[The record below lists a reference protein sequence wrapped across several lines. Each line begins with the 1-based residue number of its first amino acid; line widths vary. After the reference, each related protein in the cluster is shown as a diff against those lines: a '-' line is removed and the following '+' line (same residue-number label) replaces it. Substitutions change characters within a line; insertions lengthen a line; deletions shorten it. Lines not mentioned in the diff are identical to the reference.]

1 MYCNRCGKEI
11 KPEWKHCRYCGA
23 ENNITT
29 LGSKRKKKIFAIA
42 LVAALIIMCGTMA
55 GLLLFNGRAHTQ
67 ERNLPETDTSGFSYY
82 ASPLENIVTDS
93 KTGMMFVN
101 NELLITLTSN
111 EEKPQLERYLE
122 TVGGEIVGEIPLL
135 ANYQVL
141 LANGYT
147 YEKLISF
154 VDELNGFDWVKY
166 ASEDLVLKGSP
177 SSYTP
182 NDSKWKNE
190 WGIIPDGINWGM
202 EAIDAPGAWEYNNK
216 MQPVNIGVID
226 GMFALNHSDLF
237 FSETP
242 LGMAHEALKIQ
253 DKPGVW
259 DNHGTHVAGTIAAS
273 FNNENGVAG
282 ISPKNKLYGVSTKG
296 VSLAGRYWDMQGWNT
311 ALFYLIVEKH
321 CQIINIS
328 MNNDL
333 LSFNAA
339 HGDETAK
346 GYINYV
352 AKKISD
358 LLKDLI
364 ILDYKSFV
372 ICVSAGNQNDAYTD
386 NVKYAYFQRAND
398 DDSDFPHLFYSYVD
412 LLACQNGEG
421 DSVTYKDSYMRYLN
435 KIKKQDLI
443 RGNVEAKYDFI
454 SAIDDPEVIKHIIVV
469 GSVGNKGSHTENAF
483 LGFIGGKPVWDG
495 CYLSSFSNDGSR
507 VDVVAPG
514 EDIYSTTVTGKIWEV
529 IPVISTYGNNSG
541 TSMATPHVSG
551 VAALV
556 FGIDPTM
563 DGAEVKK
570 IICETA
576 TGSYGDEGYK
586 LVNAKAAVEKA
597 IALSEEKRETPKE
610 TEPVV
615 VSPEPQTSSDLKWD
629 KHEYRFFSNVADTW
643 EDAER
648 YCESIGGHLATITS
662 PEENAYIYKLAKEYG
677 SDAYIGLTN
686 RGGNGEWQWITGE
699 TANYLNWAYDSPT
712 SNSRDCYAMFY
723 DNIDKENDG
732 KWRSG
737 SFEEGSGPNKR
748 MFICEW
754 DTAEAYTRHF
764 HTVFGGSE
772 FEPALDETIT
782 TSNAAHN
789 NVVNNSLITSA
800 GDKLYFFHDML
811 WTGNS
816 DLSEAEEIGIT
827 NGSTISTDGNH
838 LYFISGGINKYDT
851 TRTGQYG
858 NYEKI
863 PFDNPYCDNL
873 LLEKDWLYYI
883 GIDIDSLS
891 FSGPIW
897 RIKTDNSV
905 KECIYEGRSYCFN
918 IYKGKVYFSNSEDDY
933 CIYRMDLDG
942 SNIEKLSTQGGVS
955 IVIEDDWIYYLTDT
969 THQVLDSHFK
979 NEIPVGKI
987 YKMRLDGSENIK
999 IRDGQA
1005 GNLNVW
1011 KGYLYY
1017 TCYEDG
1023 QTIHRIS
1030 VNGTDDRILTNKRE
1044 CSDICICNDMIFF
1057 KSKVRNIH
1065 GAYETHVMHMYLDGS
1080 DFDIPLHKERP
1091 VVEAVEKAADV
1102 IQAHLTAQFTGSIQ
1116 PSFVQHTNSD
1126 DKLYIPVIERIMALS
1141 AKNSCWGMLYDVD
1154 GDSINELLVLYREK
1168 GGVSPSQVYAEV
1180 FSIRNGDAVSIMET
1194 AKINHDLGGEHGA
1207 FGVVEYGGEKYLCS
1221 YYNSGYSGPDAW
1233 DVARTRLFDPRTGNP
1248 VAEFESKAF
1257 NEYDSGAVNITK
1269 VNCTLNG
1276 KEVSKEEYD
1285 MWISQIQIVQLIDR
1299 KDNRYSLAL
1308 LLDAIS

>member
-1 MYCNRCGKEI
+1 MYCSRCGKEI

-23 ENNITT
+23 ENNITKV
-29 LGSKRKKKIFAIA
+29 GSKRKKKILAIV

-55 GLLLFNGRAHTQ
+55 GLFLLSRRTHP
-67 ERNLPETDTSGFSYY
+67 RNIPETDTSGFTYY
-82 ASPLENIVTDS
+82 ASPVENIVTDS
-93 KTGMMFVN
+93 ETGMMFVN

-111 EEKPQLERYLE
+111 EEKPQLEQYLE

-135 ANYQVL
+135 ADYQIL
-141 LANGYT
+141 LANRYT
-147 YEKLISF
+147 FETLKAL
-154 VDELNGFDWVKY
+154 VDELNGFCWVKH
-166 ASEDLVLKGSP
+166 ASENLVMEISP

-182 NDSKWKNE
+182 NDAKWRNE
-190 WGIIPDGINWGM
+190 WGNIPNGINWGM
-202 EAIDAPGAWEYNNK
+202 EAINAPSAWEYNNRL
-216 MQPVNIGVID
+216 QPVNIGVID
-226 GMFALNHSDLF
+226 CMFALNHSDLF
-237 FSETP
+237 FTEIP
-242 LGMAHEALKIQ
+242 LGMAHEAQKIKE
-253 DKPGVW
+253 KPDAW
-259 DNHGTHVAGTIAAS
+259 NNHGTHVAGTIAAS
-273 FNNENGVAG
+273 FNNENGIAG
-282 ISPKNKLYGVSTKG
+282 ISPKNRLYGVSTNG
-296 VSLAGRYWDMQGWNT
+296 VTLAGRYWDIQGWNT
-311 ALFYLIVEKH
+311 ALFYLIVEKQ

-328 MNNDL
+328 MGFDEM
-333 LSFNAA
+333 SFNAA
-339 HGDETAK
+339 HGDETANNYIKYLAK
-346 GYINYV
+346 GICE
-352 AKKISD
+352 I
-358 LLKDLI
+358 LRDLI
-364 ILDYKSFV
+364 LSDYKSFV
-372 ICVSAGNQNDAYTD
+372 ICKSAGNQNDAYTD

-398 DDSDFPHLFYSYVD
+398 DDSDYPYLFYSYVD
-412 LLACQNGEG
+412 LLACQNGES
-421 DSVTYKDSYMRYLN
+421 DSVTYKDSYTQYLN
-435 KIKKQDLI
+435 KIKKQDLV

-469 GSVGNKGSHTENAF
+469 GSVGNKGSHTENTF

-514 EDIYSTTVTGKIWEV
+514 EDIYSTTVTGEIWKV
-529 IPVISTYGNNSG
+529 IPVISTYGNDSG

-576 TGSYGDEGYK
+576 TGSYGEEGYK
-586 LVNAKAAVEKA
+586 LVNARAAVEKA
-597 IALSEEKRETPKE
+597 IAASEEKKETPKE
-610 TEPVV
+610 TPKKMELVA
-615 VSPEPQTSSDLKWD
+615 VSPEPQYHSDLKWD
-629 KHEYRFFSNVADTW
+629 KHEYRVFSNVADTW

-662 PEENAYIYKLAKEYG
+662 PEENAYVYKLAKEYG
-677 SDAYIGLTN
+677 SDVYIGLTN
-686 RGGNGEWQWITGE
+686 RGGNGEWIWITGE
-699 TANYLNWAYDSPT
+699 TTNYLNWAYGSPT
-712 SNSRDCYAMFY
+712 NNSRDCYAMFY
-723 DNIDKENDG
+723 DNTDKDNDG

-737 SFEEGSGPNKR
+737 NFDDVSGPNKR

-754 DTAEAYTRHF
+754 DTAEAYVRHF
-764 HTVFGGSE
+764 HTVFGGPE
-772 FEPALDETIT
+772 FETALDETRT
-782 TSNAAHN
+782 TANAAHN
-789 NVVNNSLITSA
+789 NVVNNSLVASA
-800 GDKLYFFHDML
+800 GERLYFFHDML

-827 NGSTISTDGNH
+827 NGSTISTDGH
-838 LYFISGGINKYDT
+838 YIYFISAGINKYDT
-851 TRTGQYG
+851 TKTDQYG

-863 PFDNPYCDNL
+863 PFDSPHCDNL
-873 LLEKDWLYYI
+873 MLEKEWLYYI
-883 GIDIDSLS
+883 RHPDSGIS

-897 RIKTDNSV
+897 RVRTDNSAE
-905 KECIYEGRSYCFN
+905 ECIYEGDAYCFN
-918 IYKGKVYFSNSEDDY
+918 IYKGKLYFSNSEDDY
-933 CIYRMDLDG
+933 LIYRMDLDG

-969 THQVLDSHFK
+969 THQILDSHFK

-987 YKMRLDGSENIK
+987 YKMRLDGSENTK

-1023 QTIHRIS
+1023 QTIHRIGID
-1030 VNGTDDRILTNKRE
+1030 GTDDRILTNKRE

-1057 KSKVRNIH
+1057 RSKDMDAH
-1065 GAYETHVMHMYLDGS
+1065 GAFENNVMHMYLDGS
-1080 DFDIPLHKERP
+1080 DFDIPLHKDLPE
-1091 VVEAVEKAADV
+1091 VQNVEKATDV
-1102 IQAHLTAQFTGSIQ
+1102 IQAYLNDLHSGTVQPPFTQKITSE
-1116 PSFVQHTNSD
+1116 
-1126 DKLYIPVIERIMALS
+1126 DKVYLPVIERIMELS
-1141 AKNSCWGMLYDVD
+1141 SKSSCWGMLYDVD
-1154 GDSINELLVLYREK
+1154 GDSVNELAVLYLEK
-1168 GGVSPSQVYAEV
+1168 NGPKVYTEV
-1180 FSIRNGDAVSIMET
+1180 YSIRNGEPVPVVET
-1194 AKINHDLGGEHGA
+1194 TKLNYDLGGEHGA

-1233 DVARTRLFDPRTGNP
+1233 DVARTRLFDPRAGNP

-1285 MWISQIQIVQLIDR
+1285 MWNSQIQIVQLIDR
-1299 KDNRYSLAL
+1299 KDNRYSLASL
-1308 LLDAIS
+1308 LNAIS